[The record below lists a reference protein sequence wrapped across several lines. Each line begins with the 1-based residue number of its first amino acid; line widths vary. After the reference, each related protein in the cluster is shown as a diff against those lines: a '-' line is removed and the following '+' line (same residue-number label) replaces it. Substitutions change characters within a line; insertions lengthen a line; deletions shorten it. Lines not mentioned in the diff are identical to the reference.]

1 MPPPSPARPHH
12 TQDAVIQPGD
22 GRASVVPG
30 TKAERATGAGPGTGT
45 REQDAGSGACS
56 R

>member
-1 MPPPSPARPHH
+1 M
-12 TQDAVIQPGD
+12 QDAVIQPGD

-30 TKAERATGAGPGTGT
+30 TTVERATDTGPGTGT
-45 REQDAGSGACS
+45 REQDAGGGACS